1 MNRKHGMALL
11 MMLVLVL
18 ACTVAQAAAVKYT
31 VDFVTRLP
39 VGATGSVTGSPAV
52 QNVEEG
58 NTVKEPE
65 RPSAEGYTFEG
76 WYTEEGCTN
85 KYDFTTKV
93 NYPLTLYAKWTK
105 QTFTVTFNLNGHGG
119 DTPPNPVPVDYGAT
133 VTAPTAPT
141 AEGYTFGGWYKEP
154 VCTREFQFTS
164 GVSNEPVTS
173 DITLYAKWNRIQYT
187 VSFDNTYNNI
197 GHGVK
202 PKDQKVYY
210 GDKATNPGDLVEQ
223 GWFFGGWFDK
233 ATNNLYDFN
242 TLVTKN
248 IELYAK
254 WTPQY
259 KVTFEMNGHGPVIAS
274 QTVTEGETA
283 KRPQTN
289 PQAEGYEFVDWY
301 QEAACTTAFDFS
313 APINED
319 KKVYAKWTATV
330 KMKFIVQPAIIN
342 QAGSNEPAS
351 ATIQLMSGNAVIN
364 TVTVT
369 KNGSAVWKDLDPT
382 KTYTVVATNVPANY
396 TAVCTRTAEN
406 TFLVTY
412 VEDNKMS
419 VTITNKHIVDTID
432 MAISKQWNDNNNTH
446 RPESITV
453 KVYKLDAAGQKVLA
467 KDKNGQDI
475 VLTLNA
481 SNQWTAHVTDLY
493 MRENGTT
500 IQYIIE
506 EDAINGYMAT
516 CQITVDAQGNY
527 TAVVTNVLTGKLD
540 IDGTK
545 LWDDG
550 DNRDGI
556 RPDSVQLKIY
566 ENSISAATLVKNVI
580 VTGTGNSWSWAV
592 EDLPVYDKFGRPIT
606 YIVVEDPVPDGYTA
620 DTPKYINP

>member
-11 MMLVLVL
+11 MILVLVL
-18 ACTVAQAAAVKYT
+18 ACSVAQATAVTHT
-31 VDFVTRLP
+31 VIFDVTSSS
-39 VGATGSVTGSPAV
+39 GAPAPGSVTAPAT
-52 QNVEEG
+52 QNVEGG
-58 NTVKEPE
+58 NTVKQPE
-65 RPSAEGYTFEG
+65 APSAVGYTFEG
-76 WYTEEGCTN
+76 WYTEAACANQYVFTN
-85 KYDFTTKV
+85 PVTGDI
-93 NYPLTLYAKWTK
+93 TLYAKWTAI
-105 QTFTVTFNLNGHGG
+105 TPTVTFELNGG
-119 DTPPNPVPVDYGAT
+119 DPTWTGTNPLIVTYNAT
-133 VTAPTAPT
+133 VDEPVQPTKT
-141 AEGYTFGGWYKEP
+141 GYTFGGWYKEP
-154 VCTREFQFTS
+154 VCATAFKFS
-164 GVSNEPVTS
+164 GDTTPDTVTS
-173 DITLYAKWNRIQYT
+173 DITLYAKWSINQYT
-187 VSFDNTYNNI
+187 VTFING
-197 GHGVK
+197 GHGVT
-202 PKDQKVYY
+202 PATQTVNH

-223 GWFFGGWFDK
+223 GWKFDGWYNGSTVYTFTEQVTAD
-233 ATNNLYDFN
+233 L
-242 TLVTKN
+242 TLT
-248 IELYAK
+248 AH
-254 WTPQY
+254 WTQQH
-259 KVTFEMNGHGPVIAS
+259 KVTFNMNGHGSVIAPKTVLHGG
-274 QTVTEGETA
+274 TVTAPDPVPT
-283 KRPQTN
+283 
-289 PQAEGYEFVDWY
+289 AEGYAFGGWY
-301 QEAACTTAFDFS
+301 QEAECTNTFNFS

-319 KKVYAKWTATV
+319 KTVYAKWTATV
-330 KMKFIVQPAIIN
+330 TVTFSTQKANTNPSGAN
-342 QAGSNEPAS
+342 LPTS
-351 ATIQLMSGNAVIN
+351 ANIKLMSGNTEIG
-364 TVTVT
+364 T
-369 KNGSAVWKDLDPT
+369 KVVDTSTPAEWTGLDAT
-382 KTYTVVATNVPANY
+382 KTYTVVAENVPANY
-396 TAVCTRTAEN
+396 TAVCTRTTEN

-432 MAISKQWNDNNNTH
+432 MVISKQWNDNNNTH

-467 KDKNGQDI
+467 KDKAGNDI

-620 DTPKYINP
+620 DTPKYITAVTP